1 MRYFKFERSFEPSK
15 PLKGIVMVKI
25 SSFDDWIDYFGQ
37 WQKDIGYDPELL
49 DNYKFETKLGE
60 LHSPE
65 IEFGDFQ
72 GQRKWER
79 VSQIPNQ
86 SIRDAL
92 MNLIVYQGDTEFAS
106 VEQQKNLLDTAPTE
120 YDRQALT
127 RVNSEEMRHG
137 WQMCY
142 LLVNYFGDSGKLE
155 ARKLLERRAFKGER
169 LLGSFNAPV
178 NNWLDFFTYTEFVDR
193 DGKYQLTMLSH
204 SSFAPL
210 AESVTAMLKEEF
222 FHMFTGHTG
231 LTRILRAGK
240 IPLPIVQK
248 YFNKW
253 LSTAYDLFGTDHSS
267 SANWSYVWGLK
278 GRFDEHEAQM
288 PAQKDKLN
296 DLARD
301 HYLSE
306 CHKLIDQLNQLIPQ
320 GEPRLYA
327 PDLKFNRSIG
337 EYVGKL
343 YSVTGESLSSEA
355 YKKHIA
361 ETLPTAQDELM
372 LNDLMKEKDWV
383 TQMQLN

>member
-1 MRYFKFERSFEPSK
+1 
-15 PLKGIVMVKI
+15 VVKL
-25 SSFDDWIDYFGQ
+25 STFDDWIEYFRQ
-37 WQKDIGYDPELL
+37 WQKDIGYDPTLL
-49 DNYKFETKLGE
+49 GNYKFETKLGE

-65 IEFGDFQ
+65 IEFGDFK

-106 VEQQKNLLDTAPTE
+106 VEQQRNLLDTAPTE

-155 ARKLLERRAFKGER
+155 ARKLLERRAFRGDR

-210 AESVTAMLKEEF
+210 AESVAAMLKEEF

-278 GRFDEHEAQM
+278 GRFDEHEATV
-288 PAQKDKLN
+288 PADKNKLN

-301 HYLSE
+301 HYLAE
-306 CHKLIDQLNQLIPQ
+306 CAKLIDQLNQLVPEGQ
-320 GEPRLYA
+320 PKLYA

-337 EYVGKL
+337 AYVDKA
-343 YSVTGESLSSEA
+343 YSVTGELLSPEA
-355 YKKHIA
+355 HREHLAKV
-361 ETLPTAQDELM
+361 LPTPDDEKILSEII
-372 LNDLMKEKDWV
+372 NGKEWV
-383 TQMQLN
+383 TQIQLN

>member
-1 MRYFKFERSFEPSK
+1 MAKIATFE
-15 PLKGIVMVKI
+15 
-25 SSFDDWIDYFGQ
+25 DWTDFFRQ
-37 WQKDIGYDPELL
+37 WQKDIGYDPILL
-49 DNYKFETKLGE
+49 GNYKFETKLGD
-60 LHSPE
+60 LHAPE
-65 IEFGDFQ
+65 IEFGDFK
-72 GQRKWER
+72 GQAKWQR

-120 YDRQALT
+120 YDRQALI

-155 ARKLLERRAFKGER
+155 ARKLLERRAFRGDR

-204 SSFAPL
+204 SAFAPL

-240 IPLPIVQK
+240 IPIPIVQK

-267 SANWSYVWGLK
+267 SAHWAYTWGLK
-278 GRFDEHEAQM
+278 GRYDEHEATV
-288 PAQKDKLN
+288 PAEKDKLN

-301 HYLSE
+301 HYLTESA
-306 CHKLIDQLNQLIPQ
+306 KLIGQLNQLIPKDQ
-320 GEPRLYA
+320 PKIYA

-337 EYVGKL
+337 EYVGQT
-343 YSVTGESLSSEA
+343 YSVAGELLTREA
-355 YKKHIA
+355 HTKHVNDV
-361 ETLPTAQDELM
+361 LPTAEDEKILA
-372 LNDLMKEKDWV
+372 EIIAAKDWV
-383 TQMQLN
+383 TQMQMS

>member
-1 MRYFKFERSFEPSK
+1 MK
-15 PLKGIVMVKI
+15 KI
-25 SSFDDWIDYFGQ
+25 STFDDWIDYFRQ
-37 WQKDIGYDPELL
+37 WQTDIGYDANLL
-49 DNYKFETKLGE
+49 GNYQFETKLGE
-60 LHSPE
+60 LHTPE

-79 VSQIPNQ
+79 VGQIPNQ

-155 ARKLLERRAFKGER
+155 AKKLLERRAFRGDR

-204 SSFAPL
+204 SAFAPL

-240 IPLPIVQK
+240 IPVAIVQK

-267 SANWSYVWGLK
+267 SAHWSYVWGLK
-278 GRFDEHEAQM
+278 GRYNEHEAGV
-288 PAQKDKLN
+288 AADKGKLN
-296 DLARD
+296 DLAREL
-301 HYLSE
+301 YMTESQ
-306 CHKLIDQLNQLIPQ
+306 KLIDQLNQLIPEDQ
-320 GEPRLYA
+320 PKLYA
-327 PDLKFNRSIG
+327 PDLRFNRSIG
-337 EYVGKL
+337 EYVGKT
-343 YSVTGESLSSEA
+343 YSVTGELLSPSA
-355 YKKHIA
+355 YQKHVA
-361 ETLPTAQDELM
+361 DTLPTADDEVL
-372 LNDLMKEKDWV
+372 LNNIIKEKDWV
-383 TQMQLN
+383 QQMQVN

>member
-1 MRYFKFERSFEPSK
+1 MTSERK
-15 PLKGIVMVKI
+15 IGMTKI
-25 SSFDDWIDYFGQ
+25 STFDDWVDYFRQ
-37 WQKDIGYDPELL
+37 WQKDIGYDPSLL
-49 DNYKFETKLGE
+49 GDYKFETKLADI
-60 LHSPE
+60 HSPE
-65 IEFGDFQ
+65 IEFGDFK

-79 VSQIPNQ
+79 PEQAPNQ

-92 MNLIVYQGDTEFAS
+92 LNLIVYQGDTEFAS
-106 VEQQKNLLDTAPTE
+106 VEQQKNLLDNAPTD
-120 YDRQALT
+120 YDRQSLT

-155 ARKLLERRAFKGER
+155 ARKLLERRAFRGDR

-204 SSFAPL
+204 SAFAPL

-240 IPLPIVQK
+240 IPIAIVQK

-267 SANWSYVWGLK
+267 SAHWSYVWGLK
-278 GRFDEHEAQM
+278 GRYDEHEAGV
-288 PAQKDKLN
+288 PADKVKLN
-296 DLARD
+296 DLAREL
-301 HYLSE
+301 YMAESQ
-306 CHKLIDQLNQLIPQ
+306 KLIDQLNQLIPEGQ
-320 GEPRLYA
+320 PKLYA
-327 PDLKFNRSIG
+327 PDLRFNRSIG
-337 EYVGKL
+337 EYVGKS
-343 YSVTGESLSSEA
+343 YSVTGEFLSPDA
-355 YKKHIA
+355 YQKHVT
-361 ETLPTAQDELM
+361 ETLPTVDDEAL
-372 LNDLMKEKDWV
+372 LNDIIKEKDWML
-383 TQMQLN
+383 QMQVN

>member
-1 MRYFKFERSFEPSK
+1 MK
-15 PLKGIVMVKI
+15 KI
-25 SSFDDWIDYFGQ
+25 STFDDWIDYFRE
-37 WQKDIGYDPELL
+37 WQRDIGYDAALL
-49 DNYKFETKLGE
+49 GDYKFETKLGE
-60 LHSPE
+60 LHTPE
-65 IEFGDFQ
+65 IEFGDFC
-72 GQRKWER
+72 GQRKWDR
-79 VSQIPNQ
+79 VAQIPNQ

-106 VEQQKNLLDTAPTE
+106 VEQQKNLLDTAPTD
-120 YDRQALT
+120 YDRQALI

-142 LLVNYFGDSGKLE
+142 LLVTYFGDSGKLE
-155 ARKLLERRAFKGER
+155 ARKLLERRAFRGDR

-240 IPLPIVQK
+240 IPIVIVQK

-278 GRFDEHEAQM
+278 GRYDEHEAKV
-288 PAQKDKLN
+288 PAEKDKLN
-296 DLARD
+296 DLARE
-301 HYLSE
+301 HYMAE
-306 CHKLIDQLNQLIPQ
+306 CQKLIDQLNQLVPDGQ
-320 GEPRLYA
+320 SKLYA
-327 PDLKFNRSIG
+327 PDLRFNRSIG
-337 EYVGKL
+337 EYMGKT
-343 YSVTGESLSSEA
+343 YSVTGELLSPDT
-355 YKKHIA
+355 YRKHVA
-361 ETLPTAQDELM
+361 DVLPTPADEEL
-372 LNDLMKEKDWV
+372 LNTIMEEKDWV
-383 TQMQLN
+383 QQIQMN

>member
-1 MRYFKFERSFEPSK
+1 
-15 PLKGIVMVKI
+15 MVKI
-25 SSFDDWIDYFGQ
+25 SSFDDWIQYFRE
-37 WQKDIGYDPELL
+37 WQSDIGYDPTLL
-49 DNYKFETKLGE
+49 GNYNFETKLGD
-60 LHSPE
+60 LHSAE
-65 IEFGDFQ
+65 IEFGDFK

-79 VSQIPNQ
+79 VGQIPNQ

-106 VEQQKNLLDTAPTE
+106 VEQQRNLLDTAPTE
-120 YDRQALT
+120 YDRQALV

-155 ARKLLERRAFKGER
+155 ARKLLERRAFRGDR

-204 SSFAPL
+204 SAFAPL

-240 IPLPIVQK
+240 IPVAIVQK

-267 SANWSYVWGLK
+267 SANWAYVWGLK
-278 GRFDEHEAQM
+278 GRFDEDEAKI
-288 PAQKDKLN
+288 PAEKDKLN

-301 HYLSE
+301 HYIVE
-306 CHKLIDQLNQLIPQ
+306 CAKLIGQLNALVPQ
-320 GEPRLYA
+320 GQPKLYA

-337 EYVGKL
+337 ENVGKT
-343 YSVTGESLSSEA
+343 YSVTGELLSADA
-355 YKKHIA
+355 YNQHV
-361 ETLPTAQDELM
+361 TQVLPTAEDEQVLSEII
-372 LNDLMKEKDWV
+372 KSKDWV
-383 TQMQLN
+383 SQIQMNS

>member
-1 MRYFKFERSFEPSK
+1 MA
-15 PLKGIVMVKI
+15 KI
-25 SSFDDWIDYFGQ
+25 STFDDWIDYFRQ
-37 WQKDIGYDPELL
+37 WQKDIGYDPAVLG
-49 DNYKFETKLGE
+49 DYKFETKLGE

-65 IEFGDFQ
+65 IEFGDFK

-79 VSQIPNQ
+79 VGQIPNQ

-106 VEQQKNLLDTAPTE
+106 VEQQKNLLETAPTE

-142 LLVNYFGDSGKLE
+142 LLVNYFGDAGKLE
-155 ARKLLERRAFKGER
+155 ARKLLERRAFKGDR
-169 LLGSFNAPV
+169 LLGSFNEPV

-240 IPLPIVQK
+240 VPLPIMQK

-253 LSTAYDLFGTDHSS
+253 LSTAYDLFGTNHSS
-267 SANWSYVWGLK
+267 SANWAYVWGLK
-278 GRFDEHEAQM
+278 GRFDEHEAKI
-288 PAQKDKLN
+288 PADKEKLN

-301 HYLSE
+301 HYLAE
-306 CHKLIDQLNQLIPQ
+306 GAKLIDQLNQFIPEGQ
-320 GEPRLYA
+320 PKLYA

-337 EYVGKL
+337 EHVGKP
-343 YSVTGESLSSEA
+343 YSVTGELLSPEA
-355 YKKHIA
+355 HKKHLT
-361 ETLPTAQDELM
+361 EVLPTAEDEQL
-372 LNDLMKEKDWV
+372 LNDLCKEKDWV
-383 TQMQLN
+383 IQMQMN

>member
-1 MRYFKFERSFEPSK
+1 MK
-15 PLKGIVMVKI
+15 KI
-25 SSFDDWIDYFGQ
+25 STFDDWIDYFRQ
-37 WQKDIGYDPELL
+37 WQTDIGYDANLL
-49 DNYKFETKLGE
+49 GNYQFETKLGE
-60 LHSPE
+60 LHTPE

-79 VSQIPNQ
+79 VGQIPNQ

-155 ARKLLERRAFKGER
+155 AKKLLERRAFRGDR

-204 SSFAPL
+204 SAFAPL

-231 LTRILRAGK
+231 LTRRLRAGK
-240 IPLPIVQK
+240 IPVAIVQK

-267 SANWSYVWGLK
+267 SAHWSYVWGLK
-278 GRFDEHEAQM
+278 GRYNEHEAGV
-288 PAQKDKLN
+288 AADKGKLN
-296 DLARD
+296 DLAREL
-301 HYLSE
+301 YMTESQ
-306 CHKLIDQLNQLIPQ
+306 KLIDQLNQLIPEDQ
-320 GEPRLYA
+320 PKLYA
-327 PDLKFNRSIG
+327 PDLRFNRSIG
-337 EYVGKL
+337 EYVGKT
-343 YSVTGESLSSEA
+343 YSVTGELLSPSA
-355 YKKHIA
+355 YQKHVA
-361 ETLPTAQDELM
+361 DTLPTADDEVL
-372 LNDLMKEKDWV
+372 LNNIIKEKDWV
-383 TQMQLN
+383 QQMQVN

>member
-1 MRYFKFERSFEPSK
+1 
-15 PLKGIVMVKI
+15 MVKI
-25 SSFDDWIDYFGQ
+25 STFDDWIDYFGQ

-49 DNYKFETKLGE
+49 GNYKFETKLGE

-155 ARKLLERRAFKGER
+155 ATKLLERRAFKGER

-222 FHMFTGHTG
+222 FHMFTGHAG

-240 IPLPIVQK
+240 IPVSIVQK

-278 GRFDEHEAQM
+278 GRFDEHEARI

-306 CHKLIDQLNQLIPQ
+306 CNKLIDQLNQLIPEGQ
-320 GEPRLYA
+320 PRLYA

-337 EYVGKL
+337 EYVGQL
-343 YSVTGESLSSEA
+343 YGVTGESLTPEA
-355 YKKHIA
+355 YKKHVA
-361 ETLPTAQDELM
+361 ETLPTPEDELV
-372 LNDLMKEKDWV
+372 LEEITKEKDWV

>member
-1 MRYFKFERSFEPSK
+1 MT
-15 PLKGIVMVKI
+15 KI
-25 SSFDDWIDYFGQ
+25 HTFDDWIDYFRQ
-37 WQKDIGYDPELL
+37 WQKDIGYDPALL
-49 DNYKFETKLGE
+49 DDYKFETKLGE
-60 LHSPE
+60 LHAPE
-65 IEFGDFQ
+65 IEFGDFK
-72 GQRKWER
+72 GQPKWQR
-79 VSQIPNQ
+79 VGQIPNQ

-120 YDRQALT
+120 YDRKALI

-155 ARKLLERRAFKGER
+155 ARKLLERRAFRGDR

-204 SSFAPL
+204 SAFAPL

-231 LTRILRAGK
+231 LTRILRTGK
-240 IPLPIVQK
+240 IPVPIVQK

-267 SANWSYVWGLK
+267 SAHWSYTWGLK
-278 GRFDEHEAQM
+278 GRYDEHDANV
-288 PAQKDKLN
+288 PAQRDKLN
-296 DLARD
+296 DLARE
-301 HYLSE
+301 HYMGESQ
-306 CHKLIDQLNQLIPQ
+306 KLIDQLNQLIPEGQ
-320 GEPRLYA
+320 PRLKA

-337 EYVGKL
+337 EHVGKT
-343 YSVTGESLSSEA
+343 YSVRGEILTAESYQKHLREA
-355 YKKHIA
+355 
-361 ETLPTAQDELM
+361 LPTAEDEQL
-372 LNDLMKEKDWV
+372 LADIIKGKDWLA
-383 TQMQLN
+383 QMQLN

>member
-1 MRYFKFERSFEPSK
+1 
-15 PLKGIVMVKI
+15 
-25 SSFDDWIDYFGQ
+25 
-37 WQKDIGYDPELL
+37 
-49 DNYKFETKLGE
+49 
-60 LHSPE
+60 LHTPE
-65 IEFGDFQ
+65 IEFGDFK
-72 GQRKWER
+72 GQHKWER
-79 VSQIPNQ
+79 VGQIPNQ

-92 MNLIVYQGDTEFAS
+92 MTLIVYQGDTEFAS
-106 VEQQKNLLDTAPTE
+106 VEQQRNLLDTAPTE
-120 YDRQALT
+120 YDRQALI

-155 ARKLLERRAFKGER
+155 ARKLLERRAFKGDR

-178 NNWLDFFTYTEFVDR
+178 KNWLDFFTYTEFVDR

-204 SSFAPL
+204 SAFAPL

-240 IPLPIVQK
+240 IPVAIIQK

-267 SANWSYVWGLK
+267 SAQWAYVWGLK
-278 GRFDEHEAQM
+278 GRFDEHEAQV
-288 PAQKDKLN
+288 PAAKDRLN

-301 HYLSE
+301 LYIAESG
-306 CHKLIDQLNQLIPQ
+306 KLIEQLNALIPAGQ
-320 GEPRLYA
+320 PKLYA

-337 EYVGKL
+337 EYIGKT
-343 YSVTGESLSSEA
+343 YSVTGELLSADA
-355 YKKHIA
+355 YKKHVA
-361 ETLPTAQDELM
+361 SALPTTEDEKVLSEII
-372 LNDLMKEKDWV
+372 KGKDWV
-383 TQMQLN
+383 AQMQMQ

>member
-1 MRYFKFERSFEPSK
+1 
-15 PLKGIVMVKI
+15 MVKI
-25 SSFDDWIDYFGQ
+25 SNFDDWVDYFRQ
-37 WQKDIGYDPELL
+37 WQQDIGYDTQLL
-49 DNYKFETKLGE
+49 GDYKFETKLGE
-60 LHSPE
+60 LHTPE

-72 GQRKWER
+72 GQAKWQR
-79 VSQIPNQ
+79 VTQIPNQ

-155 ARKLLERRAFKGER
+155 ARKLLERRAFRGDR

-204 SSFAPL
+204 SGFAPL

-231 LTRILRAGK
+231 LTRIVRAGK
-240 IPLPIVQK
+240 IPMPIVQK

-267 SANWSYVWGLK
+267 SAHWAYTWGLK
-278 GRFDEHEAQM
+278 GRFDEHEAKI
-288 PAQKDKLN
+288 PAEKEKLN
-296 DLARD
+296 DLART
-301 HYLSE
+301 HYMAESG
-306 CHKLIDQLNQLIPQ
+306 KLIDQLNQLVAADQPK
-320 GEPRLYA
+320 LYA

-337 EYVGKL
+337 EYVGKP
-343 YSVTGESLSSEA
+343 YSVTGELLSPEQH
-355 YKKHIA
+355 KNHLA
-361 ETLPTAQDELM
+361 EVLPTPEDEQALA
-372 LNDLMKEKDWV
+372 KIIEGKDWM
-383 TQMQLN
+383 TQLQMN

>member
-1 MRYFKFERSFEPSK
+1 M
-15 PLKGIVMVKI
+15 IKI
-25 SSFDDWIDYFGQ
+25 STFDDWIEYFHQ
-37 WQKDIGYDPELL
+37 WQKDIGYDPALL
-49 DNYKFETKLGE
+49 HDQKFETKLGE
-60 LHSPE
+60 LHSSE
-65 IEFGDFQ
+65 IEFGDFK
-72 GQRKWER
+72 GQPKWQR
-79 VSQIPNQ
+79 VGQIPNQ

-120 YDRQALT
+120 YDHKALI

-155 ARKLLERRAFKGER
+155 ARKLLERRAFRGDR
-169 LLGSFNAPV
+169 LLDSFNAPV

-210 AESVTAMLKEEF
+210 AESVTAMLKEEH

-231 LTRILRAGK
+231 LTRIMRAGK
-240 IPLPIVQK
+240 IPIPIVQK

-267 SANWSYVWGLK
+267 SAHWAYTWGLK
-278 GRFDEHEAQM
+278 GRYDEHEATV
-288 PAQKDKLN
+288 PAEKDRLN
-296 DLARD
+296 DLSRD
-301 HYLSE
+301 HYMNESE
-306 CHKLIDQLNQLIPQ
+306 KLIEQLNQLVPEGQ
-320 GEPRLYA
+320 AKLYA

-337 EYVGKL
+337 EHIGKT
-343 YSVTGESLSSEA
+343 YSVTGELLSAEA
-355 YKKHIA
+355 YAKHVKEA
-361 ETLPTAQDELM
+361 LPTPEDEQVLAEIIKG
-372 LNDLMKEKDWV
+372 KEWV
-383 TQMQLN
+383 QQTQLN

>member
-1 MRYFKFERSFEPSK
+1 
-15 PLKGIVMVKI
+15 MVKI
-25 SSFDDWIDYFGQ
+25 STFDDWIDYFHQ
-37 WQKDIGYDPELL
+37 WRKDIGYDSSLL
-49 DNYKFETKLGE
+49 GDYQFETKLGE
-60 LHSPE
+60 LHTPE
-65 IEFGDFQ
+65 IEFGDFK
-72 GQRKWER
+72 GRRKWER
-79 VSQIPNQ
+79 IGQIPNQ

-92 MNLIVYQGDTEFAS
+92 LNLIVYQGDTEFAS
-106 VEQQKNLLDTAPTE
+106 VEQQKNLLDMAPTE
-120 YDRQALT
+120 YDRQSLI

-142 LLVNYFGDSGKLE
+142 LLVNYFGDAGKLE
-155 ARKLLERRAFKGER
+155 ATKLLQRRAFKGDR

-240 IPLPIVQK
+240 IPLPLIQK

-267 SANWSYVWGLK
+267 SANWAYVWGLK
-278 GRFDEHEAQM
+278 GRYDEHEAKQ
-288 PAQKDKLN
+288 PAEKDKLN

-301 HYLSE
+301 HYTAE
-306 CHKLIDQLNQLIPQ
+306 CAKLIGQLNQLVPEGQ
-320 GEPRLYA
+320 TRLYA

-337 EYVGKL
+337 EYAGKP
-343 YSVTGESLSSEA
+343 YSITGESLSAEA

-361 ETLPTAQDELM
+361 EVLPTPEDEQL
-372 LNDLMKEKDWV
+372 LNDIIKEKDWV
-383 TQMQLN
+383 VQMQVN

>member
-1 MRYFKFERSFEPSK
+1 MK
-15 PLKGIVMVKI
+15 KI
-25 SSFDDWIDYFGQ
+25 ATFDDWIDYFRE
-37 WQKDIGYDPELL
+37 WQKDIGYDAALL
-49 DNYKFETKLGE
+49 GNYNFETKLGE

-65 IEFGDFQ
+65 IEFGDYQ
-72 GQRKWER
+72 GQQKWQR
-79 VSQIPNQ
+79 VTQIPNQ

-106 VEQQKNLLDTAPTE
+106 VEQQKNLIETAPTE

-155 ARKLLERRAFKGER
+155 ARKLLERRAFRGDR

-231 LTRILRAGK
+231 LTRILRARK
-240 IPLPIVQK
+240 IPISIVQK

-267 SANWSYVWGLK
+267 SAHWAYTWGLK
-278 GRFDEHEAQM
+278 GRYDELKNQTS
-288 PAQKDKLN
+288 PDLDNLN
-296 DLARD
+296 DYNRHLYRD
-301 HYLSE
+301 E
-306 CHKLIDQLNQLIPQ
+306 CVQLVKRISAGQLP
-320 GEPRLYA
+320 GSTELYC
-327 PDLKFNRSIG
+327 PDIQFNR
-337 EYVGKL
+337 
-343 YSVTGESLSSEA
+343 
-355 YKKHIA
+355 
-361 ETLPTAQDELM
+361 
-372 LNDLMKEKDWV
+372 
-383 TQMQLN
+383 

>member
-1 MRYFKFERSFEPSK
+1 
-15 PLKGIVMVKI
+15 MVKI
-25 SSFDDWIDYFGQ
+25 STFDDWVDYFRQ
-37 WQKDIGYDPELL
+37 WQQDIGYDPALL
-49 DNYKFETKLGE
+49 NNYQFETKLGE

-65 IEFGDFQ
+65 IEFGDFK
-72 GQRKWER
+72 GQAKWQR
-79 VSQIPNQ
+79 LTQIPNQ

-120 YDRQALT
+120 YDRQALI

-155 ARKLLERRAFKGER
+155 ARKLLERRAFRGDR

-204 SSFAPL
+204 SAFAPL

-240 IPLPIVQK
+240 IPIPIVQK

-267 SANWSYVWGLK
+267 SAHWTYTWGLK
-278 GRFDEHEAQM
+278 GRFDEHEATL
-288 PAQKDKLN
+288 PAEKDRLN
-296 DLARD
+296 DLARS
-301 HYLSE
+301 HYMTESG
-306 CHKLIDQLNQLIPQ
+306 KLIDQLNQLIPADQ
-320 GEPRLYA
+320 PKLYA

-337 EYVGKL
+337 EYVGKT
-343 YSVTGESLSSEA
+343 YSVTGELLSPEE
-355 YKKHIA
+355 YQKHLSDA
-361 ETLPTAQDELM
+361 LPTTEDERILA
-372 LNDLMKEKDWV
+372 EIIEGKDWV
-383 TQMQLN
+383 TQLQMN

>member
-1 MRYFKFERSFEPSK
+1 
-15 PLKGIVMVKI
+15 MVKI
-25 SSFDDWIDYFGQ
+25 STFDDWVDYFRQ
-37 WQKDIGYDPELL
+37 WQQDIGYDPALL
-49 DNYKFETKLGE
+49 NNYQFETKLGE

-65 IEFGDFQ
+65 IEFGDFK
-72 GQRKWER
+72 GQAKWQR
-79 VSQIPNQ
+79 LTQIPNQ

-142 LLVNYFGDSGKLE
+142 LLVNYVGDSGKLE
-155 ARKLLERRAFKGER
+155 ARKLLERRAFRGDR

-204 SSFAPL
+204 SAFAPL

-240 IPLPIVQK
+240 IPIPIMQK

-267 SANWSYVWGLK
+267 SAHWTYTWGLK
-278 GRFDEHEAQM
+278 GRFDEHEATV
-288 PAQKDKLN
+288 PAEKDRLN
-296 DLARD
+296 DLARS
-301 HYLSE
+301 HYMTESG
-306 CHKLIDQLNQLIPQ
+306 KLIDQLNQLIPADQ
-320 GEPRLYA
+320 PKLYA

-337 EYVGKL
+337 EYVGKT
-343 YSVTGESLSSEA
+343 YSVTGEALTPEEYQKHLSDA
-355 YKKHIA
+355 
-361 ETLPTAQDELM
+361 LPTTEDERILA
-372 LNDLMKEKDWV
+372 EIIQGKDWV
-383 TQMQLN
+383 TQLQTN

>member
-1 MRYFKFERSFEPSK
+1 
-15 PLKGIVMVKI
+15 MVKI
-25 SSFDDWIDYFGQ
+25 STFDDWIDYFCQ
-37 WQKDIGYDPELL
+37 WQKDIGYEPELL
-49 DNYKFETKLGE
+49 GDYKFETKLGE
-60 LHSPE
+60 LHSAD
-65 IEFGDFQ
+65 IEFGDFR
-72 GQRKWER
+72 GQPKWER
-79 VSQIPNQ
+79 LGQIPNQ

-155 ARKLLERRAFKGER
+155 ARKLLERRAFKGNR

-204 SSFAPL
+204 SAFAPL
-210 AESVTAMLKEEF
+210 AQSVTAMLKEEF

-231 LTRILRAGK
+231 LTRIIRAGQIP
-240 IPLPIVQK
+240 IPLVQK

-267 SANWSYVWGLK
+267 SANWAYVWGLK
-278 GRFDEHEAQM
+278 GRYDEHEANV
-288 PAQKDKLN
+288 PAERDKLN

-301 HYLSE
+301 HYLAE
-306 CHKLIDQLNQLIPQ
+306 CAKLIEQLNQLIPEGQ
-320 GEPRLYA
+320 PKLYA
-327 PDLKFNRSIG
+327 PNLKFNRSVG
-337 EYVGKL
+337 EYVGKS
-343 YSVTGESLSSEA
+343 YSVTGELLSTDA
-355 YKKHIA
+355 YEKHLA
-361 ETLPTAQDELM
+361 ETLPTAEDERV
-372 LNDLMKEKDWV
+372 LNDLIKEKDWV
-383 TQMQLN
+383 LQVQLN

>member
-1 MRYFKFERSFEPSK
+1 
-15 PLKGIVMVKI
+15 
-25 SSFDDWIDYFGQ
+25 
-37 WQKDIGYDPELL
+37 
-49 DNYKFETKLGE
+49 
-60 LHSPE
+60 
-65 IEFGDFQ
+65 
-72 GQRKWER
+72 
-79 VSQIPNQ
+79 
-86 SIRDAL
+86 L

-106 VEQQKNLLDTAPTE
+106 VEQQKNLLDTAPTD
-120 YDRQALT
+120 YDRQSLT

-155 ARKLLERRAFKGER
+155 ARKLLERRAFRGDR

-204 SSFAPL
+204 SAFAPL

-240 IPLPIVQK
+240 IPVPIVQK

-267 SANWSYVWGLK
+267 SAHWAYTWGLK
-278 GRFDEHEAQM
+278 GRMDEHEASV
-288 PAQKDKLN
+288 AAEKDKLN
-296 DLARD
+296 DLARR
-301 HYLSE
+301 HYMIESA
-306 CHKLIDQLNQLIPQ
+306 KLIDQLNQLIPADQ
-320 GEPRLYA
+320 PKLYA

-337 EYVGKL
+337 EYVGKT
-343 YSVTGESLSSEA
+343 YSVTGEQLSGEA
-355 YKKHIA
+355 HAKHLA
-361 ETLPTAQDELM
+361 EVLPTESDEKILAEII
-372 LNDLMKEKDWV
+372 KGKDWV
-383 TQMQLN
+383 AQIQMN

>member
-1 MRYFKFERSFEPSK
+1 
-15 PLKGIVMVKI
+15 MVKI
-25 SSFDDWIDYFGQ
+25 SNFDDWVDYFRQ
-37 WQKDIGYDPELL
+37 WQQDIGYDTQLL
-49 DNYKFETKLGE
+49 GDYKFETKLGE
-60 LHSPE
+60 LHTPE

-72 GQRKWER
+72 GQAKWQR
-79 VSQIPNQ
+79 VTQIPNQ

-155 ARKLLERRAFKGER
+155 ARKLLERRAFRGDR

-204 SSFAPL
+204 SGFAPL

-231 LTRILRAGK
+231 LTRIVRAGK
-240 IPLPIVQK
+240 IPMPIVQK

-267 SANWSYVWGLK
+267 SAHWAYTWGLK
-278 GRFDEHEAQM
+278 GRFDEHEAKI
-288 PAQKDKLN
+288 PAEKEKLN
-296 DLARD
+296 DLART
-301 HYLSE
+301 HYMAESG
-306 CHKLIDQLNQLIPQ
+306 KLIDQLNQLVAADQPK
-320 GEPRLYA
+320 LYA

-337 EYVGKL
+337 EYVGKP
-343 YSVTGESLSSEA
+343 YSVTGELLSPEQH
-355 YKKHIA
+355 KKHLA
-361 ETLPTAQDELM
+361 EVLPTPEDEQALA
-372 LNDLMKEKDWV
+372 KIIEGKDWM
-383 TQMQLN
+383 TQLQMN

>member
-1 MRYFKFERSFEPSK
+1 MKKLASFN
-15 PLKGIVMVKI
+15 
-25 SSFDDWIDYFGQ
+25 DWIDYFHY
-37 WQKDIGYDPELL
+37 WQKDIGYDPTLL
-49 DNYKFETKLGE
+49 DGYNFETKLGE
-60 LHSPE
+60 LHASD
-65 IEFGDFQ
+65 IEFGDFK
-72 GQRKWER
+72 GQPKWER
-79 VSQIPNQ
+79 VTQIPNQ
-86 SIRDAL
+86 TIRDAL

-127 RVNSEEMRHG
+127 RVNCEEMRHG

-155 ARKLLERRAFKGER
+155 ARKLLERRAFRGDR

-210 AESVTAMLKEEF
+210 AQSVTAMLKEEF

-240 IPLPIVQK
+240 IPVPIVQK

-267 SANWSYVWGLK
+267 SAHWAYTWGLK
-278 GRFDEHEAQM
+278 GRMDEHESSVAVE
-288 PAQKDKLN
+288 KDKLN
-296 DLARD
+296 DLART
-301 HYLSE
+301 HYMAE
-306 CHKLIDQLNQLIPQ
+306 CAKLIEQLNQLIPAEQ
-320 GEPRLYA
+320 PKLYA

-337 EYVGKL
+337 EYAGKT
-343 YSVTGESLSSEA
+343 YSVTGELLSAEA
-355 YKKHIA
+355 YPKHLA
-361 ETLPTAQDELM
+361 AALPTESDEKVLADIM
-372 LNDLMKEKDWV
+372 QAKDWV
-383 TQMQLN
+383 TQIQLN